1 MGATASSTASS
12 TAGQL
17 LVIAHETRAGERG
30 VSALLRQLGAVV
42 IEVDLFSAPED
53 SSIADTVR
61 AAVIDAGARLDYAA
75 SALRRFRAALPDVP
89 MLMATPIA
97 QLSQLDPSM
106 GFDDFIALP
115 CPDAELY
122 ARIRRLEWHRSE
134 FSHEE
139 RVKVG
144 PLVIDRA
151 AHDVQLHGRSI
162 TLTAKEYALLDFL
175 MTHRGR
181 LFSREALLSRVWG
194 ARYDG
199 GSRTVDIHVRRLRA
213 KLGDPFA
220 LETVRGAGYRL
231 PLPKE
236 RI

>member
-1 MGATASSTASS
+1 MSRKGVSSIAS
-12 TAGQL
+12 QL
-17 LVIAHETRAGERG
+17 LVIAHESRATDARG
-30 VSALLRQLGAVV
+30 IAVLLRQLGAVV
-42 IEVDLFSAPED
+42 IEVDLFALPPD
-53 SSIADTVR
+53 ANLTFAVR
-61 AAVIDAGARLDYAA
+61 AVVIDAGARLDYAA
-75 SALRRFRAALPDVP
+75 SALHRWRATLPDAP

-115 CPDAELY
+115 CAEAELY
-122 ARIRRLEWHRSE
+122 ARIRRLEWQKSE
-134 FSHEE
+134 FSHDE

-144 PLVIDRA
+144 ALVIDRA
-151 AHDVQLHGRSI
+151 AHDVQLSGRSI
-162 TLTAKEYALLDFL
+162 TLTAKEYALLEFL

-181 LFSREALLSRVWG
+181 LFSRESLLSRVWG

-199 GSRTVDIHVRRLRA
+199 GPRTVDIHVRRLRA
-213 KLGDPFA
+213 KLGDAFA
-220 LETVRGAGYRL
+220 LETVRGSGYRL